1 MIANRGEIA
10 VRIIRALR
18 EMEVTSV
25 AVYSDADRESLHA
38 RLADEAYHVGPATA
52 TESYLDVEKLIEVA
66 ERSGAE
72 AVHPGYGFLAESAP
86 FARAVE
92 EAGLVWIGPR
102 PAAMEAMGS
111 KVESRRIM
119 AKAGVPMTPGTEDAV
134 ESASAV
140 YEFAE
145 KHGYPVAV
153 KASSGGGG
161 KGFAVAHDEAG
172 SEAAF
177 ERARREGEAYF
188 GDGSVY
194 LEKYLP
200 GPRHV
205 EIQVVR
211 DKHGNAVHLGERDCS
226 IQRRHQKLL
235 EECPSPAID
244 PAMREEM
251 GGAAV
256 EAAEAVGYD
265 NVGTVE
271 FLVQDD
277 GFYFLEM
284 NTRVQ
289 VEHPVTEEVTG
300 VDIVQTGIRI
310 AAGEELAFAQEDVG
324 WRGHAI
330 EVRINAED
338 ATNDFIPS
346 PGDVTLYEEP
356 GGPGVRVDSAL
367 REPGVVPEYYDPL
380 FAKLIVRGAN
390 REDALGRLR
399 RALAEFRIEGIA
411 TTLPFFEA
419 ILEDEV
425 FVKGSY
431 TTGFIAERLGG
442 LEIKGQPGAHGA
454 GAQPGAK
461 PEKEAREVEVEVNG
475 KLFRVKVYGD
485 EAGTVGGT
493 GEAKAPPARR
503 NRERGG
509 GTSQLAEGTV
519 VAPMQGTIL
528 KVFVEEGQEV
538 AVDDPVC
545 LLEAMK
551 MESEVRARRDGVI
564 SEVLVE
570 AGKTVRS
577 GDPLVVLE

>member
-18 EMEVTSV
+18 ELEVTSV

-38 RLADEAYHVGPATA
+38 RLADEAYHVGPAMA
-52 TESYLDVEKLIEVA
+52 TESYLDIEKLIEVA

-134 ESASAV
+134 ESAGAV

-145 KHGYPVAV
+145 EHDYPVAV

-161 KGFAVAHDEAG
+161 KGFAVAYDEAG
-172 SEAAF
+172 AEAAF

-310 AAGEELAFAQEDVG
+310 AAGEELAFSQEDVG

-330 EVRINAED
+330 EVRVNAED

-346 PGDVTLYEEP
+346 PGNVTLYEEP

-390 REDALGRLR
+390 REDALRRLR

-431 TTGFIAERLGG
+431 TTGFIAERLAG
-442 LEIKGQPGAHGA
+442 LKIKGQPGAHGA
-454 GAQPGAK
+454 GAK
-461 PEKEAREVEVEVNG
+461 LEKEAREVEVEVNG

-485 EAGTVGGT
+485 EAGTGGGT
-493 GEAKAPPARR
+493 GGMKAPPARR
-503 NRERGG
+503 SRERGG
-509 GTSQLAEGTV
+509 GMAQLTEGTV

-528 KVFVEEGQEV
+528 KVFVEEGQVV